1 MHVETIQT
9 EELSH
14 LDKLINEVI
23 EQRKI
28 IDIKLTTTVFQEK
41 ILYTVLVLLDD

>member
-1 MHVETIQT
+1 MQVETVHT
-9 EELSH
+9 EELSQ

-28 IDIKLTTTVFQEK
+28 VDIKLSTTVFQEK
-41 ILYTVLVLLDD
+41 VLYTALVILDD